1 MIDDY
6 RKEAAERLKEDLPP
20 LSLTA
25 KQTAELVTLLKSPDT
40 KDTQTL
46 MELFCH
52 RVPSGVD
59 QAAYIKAAFLTD
71 IAKGIEKSSLI
82 SPKYAIEL
90 LGTMVGGY
98 NVQSLISL
106 LDSDLADDVVKALSH
121 TILIFDAFYDVSEKV
136 RSGNKAAMKLME
148 SWANGDWF
156 LKKPPLSKE
165 IKALVFKVD
174 GETNTDDLSP
184 AQEAWSRPDIPLH
197 AKAML
202 MNKMP
207 NGIKTIQDLEVKQLP
222 IAYVGDIVGT
232 GSSRK
237 SAINSLQWHIGS
249 DIPFIPNKRTGGIVL
264 GNKIAPIFF
273 NTAEDSGALPIECDV
288 SRMKTGDEITIKP
301 FEGF

>member
-6 RKEAAERLKEDLPP
+6 RKEAADRLKEGLPP
-20 LSLTA
+20 LPLTA
-25 KQTAELVTLLKSPDT
+25 KQTAELITLLKSPHI
-40 KDTQTL
+40 KDTEAL
-46 MELFCH
+46 MALFCH

-59 QAAYIKAAFLTD
+59 QAAYIKAAYLTD
-71 IAKGIEKSSLI
+71 IAKGIEKSSII

-106 LDSDLADDVVKALSH
+106 LDSDLADEVVKVLSH
-121 TILIFDAFYDVSEKV
+121 IILIFDAFHDVSEKV
-136 RSGNKAAMKLME
+136 KSGNKAAMRLME

-156 LKKPPLSKE
+156 LKKPSLPKE

-202 MNKMP
+202 TNKMP
-207 NGIKTIQDLEVKQLP
+207 NGIQTIQELKLKQLP
-222 IAYVGDIVGT
+222 IAYVGDVVGT

-237 SAINSLQWHIGS
+237 SAINSVQWHMGS
-249 DIPFIPNKRTGGIVL
+249 DIPYIPNKRTH
-264 GNKIAPIFF
+264 P
-273 NTAEDSGALPIECDV
+273 
-288 SRMKTGDEITIKP
+288 KTSKRAKKDMDYVRKL
-301 FEGF
+301 